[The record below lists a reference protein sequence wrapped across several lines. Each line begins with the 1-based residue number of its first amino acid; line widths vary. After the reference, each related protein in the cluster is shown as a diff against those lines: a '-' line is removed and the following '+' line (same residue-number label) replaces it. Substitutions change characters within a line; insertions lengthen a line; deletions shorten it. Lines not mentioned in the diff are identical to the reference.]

1 VVDLM
6 HLAAVAR
13 CQAHARGA
21 PARIQGATTIEFAL
35 ALILGVLPLVLG
47 ILQVAA
53 LLAARNT
60 ISLATFLAAR
70 QGAVVGA
77 EPRAMS
83 RELARGLLPL
93 YVPASHGG
101 VTPAKQV
108 AEAYAKALADVVGLD
123 SLVVHHPTRGDLER
137 YGIMRRG
144 RRVIPND
151 YIENR
156 SHAVQDANVLTI
168 SVVHCQPL
176 VVPLVG
182 PTLAAALR
190 ILNGDPRQ
198 VPCLAAGRAPI
209 MARASVVMQSDVQG
223 EALR

>member
-1 VVDLM
+1 MGQSM
-6 HLAAVAR
+6 HRPVLVG
-13 CQAHARGA
+13 CLGPARGA
-21 PARIQGATTIEFAL
+21 AGRVRGATTIEFAL

-60 ISLATFLAAR
+60 ISLATFMAAR
-70 QGAVVGA
+70 QGAVAGA
-77 EPRAMS
+77 TTSAMS
-83 RELARGLLPL
+83 HELARGLVPL
-93 YVPASHGG
+93 YVPASRGG

-108 AEAYAKALADVVGLD
+108 AEAYVKALADVVALD
-123 SLVVHHPTRGDLER
+123 SLVVHNPTRGDLER
-137 YGIMRRG
+137 FGLWRQG

-182 PTLAAALR
+182 PSLAAALR
-190 ILNGDPRQ
+190 ILNSDQRHSA
-198 VPCLAAGRAPI
+198 CLAAGRAPI